1 VLELKNDGEL
11 GIWKLYLFALKSPL
25 TREKYQKRMEKFFD
39 FIGMEGKTIE
49 EKSLSFMKKLD
60 LDGNQWVF
68 NNVLKFMLYQIDR
81 VNRKEIV
88 GSTVQNYLKSVKLFC
103 DMADI
108 DIHWKKI
115 TRGLPKGKSF
125 ADDRIPTDY
134 EIQRLILYPDRR
146 IKAIVYTM
154 TSSGIRLGA
163 WDYLKW
169 GNIRPLE
176 KEGKGVVAAKMMVY
190 AGEDEEYFTFISKE
204 SFFAL
209 TEWIKY
215 RQDSGE
221 LIDENSW
228 VMRDLWDTGAPKEGN
243 GLVTKPKKLA
253 SSGIKRLIERAIW
266 AQGLR
271 KKLENGKKRHP
282 FSAIHSFRKWF
293 KTRAEIAGMKPI
305 NIEKLLSH
313 SIGISNS
320 YYRPTE
326 NELLEDYLK
335 VAELLSIDKENKLQR
350 QLNEYADKSTEE
362 TFIIKGKLQEKDEQI
377 KSLSDQFSSM
387 KTMVEKLV
395 SGLSDTKN
403 QQQVNAIAHSL
414 YSSGIMKEKES

>member
-1 VLELKNDGEL
+1 MLELKNNDEI

-25 TREKYQKRMEKFFD
+25 TREKYQNRMGKFFD
-39 FIGMEGKTIE
+39 FIGLDGNTIE
-49 EKSLSFMKKLD
+49 QKSVSFVRKAQSE
-60 LDGNQWVF
+60 GNQWVF
-68 NNVLKFMLYQIDR
+68 NRVLKFMMYQIDR

-103 DMADI
+103 EMADI
-108 DIHWKKI
+108 SIQWKKI
-115 TRGLPKGKSF
+115 TRGLPKGKSY
-125 ADDRIPTDY
+125 ADDRIPTND
-134 EIQRLILYPDRR
+134 EIQRLLDYPDRR
-146 IKAIVYTM
+146 IKALVYTM

-169 GNIRPLE
+169 GNIRPIE
-176 KEGKGVVAAKMMVY
+176 KEGKGIVAAKMIVY
-190 AGEDEEYFTFISKE
+190 SREDEEYFTFISKE
-204 SFFAL
+204 AFAAL
-209 TEWIKY
+209 KDWIQY

-221 LIDENSW
+221 LINENSW
-228 VMRDLWDTGAPKEGN
+228 VMRDLWDTGALKEGK
-243 GLVTKPKKLA
+243 GFVTKPKKLA

-293 KTRAEIAGMKPI
+293 KTRCEIAGMKPI

-326 NELLEDYLK
+326 NELLEDYLRIMD
-335 VAELLSIDKENKLQR
+335 LLSIDKENSLKR
-350 QLNEYADKSTEE
+350 KLNEYDNKHTEE

-377 KSLSDQFSSM
+377 KDLIKKQEQFEHVIQSLID
-387 KTMVEKLV
+387 
-395 SGLSDTKN
+395 SGQLKPKS
-403 QQQVNAIAHSL
+403 I
-414 YSSGIMKEKES
+414 

>member
-1 VLELKNDGEL
+1 VLEFKNQEEL

-25 TREKYQKRMEKFFD
+25 TREKYQGRIEKFFD
-39 FIGMEGKTIE
+39 FIKLEGATIE
-49 EKSLSFMKKLD
+49 EKSLNFIQKSASE
-60 LDGNQWVF
+60 GNQWVF
-68 NNVLKFMLYQIDR
+68 SNVLKFMMYQIDR
-81 VNRKEIV
+81 VNQKEIV
-88 GSTVQNYLKSVKLFC
+88 GSTVQNYVKSIKLFC

-108 DIHWKKI
+108 NIQWKKI
-115 TRGLPKGKSF
+115 TRGLPKGKSY
-125 ADDRIPTDY
+125 ADDRIPTDE
-134 EIQRLILYPDRR
+134 EIQKLLKYPDRR

-163 WDYLKW
+163 WDYLRW
-169 GNIRPLE
+169 GNIKPIE
-176 KEGKGVVAAKMMVY
+176 KEKMGIIAAKMIVY
-190 AGEDEEYFTFISKE
+190 EAEDEEYFTFISKE
-204 SFFAL
+204 AFL
-209 TEWIKY
+209 ELNEWMRY
-215 RQDSGE
+215 RQKSGE

-228 VMRDLWDTGAPKEGN
+228 LMRDLWDTGALKDAK

-293 KTRAEIAGMKPI
+293 KTRCEIAGMKPI
-305 NIEKLLSH
+305 NVEKLLSH

-335 VAELLSIDKENKLQR
+335 VSDLLQIDKQSQLQ
-350 QLNEYADKSTEE
+350 NELHQYQQKNQEE
-362 TFIIKGKLQEKDEQI
+362 SLMIKGRLQERDEQI
-377 KSLSDQFSSM
+377 NALIKKQEQFENM
-387 KTMVEKLV
+387 IHALID
-395 SGLSDTKN
+395 SGQLKPVT
-403 QQQVNAIAHSL
+403 
-414 YSSGIMKEKES
+414 